1 MTNEDKV
8 RSVGGRT
15 VGILPQFLRGMDMAE
30 PLVGHLFDLG
40 VDHKMV
46 ELK

>member
-1 MTNEDKV
+1 MTNEHKV

-15 VGILPQFLRGMDMAE
+15 VGVFHHFLLGMVMAE